1 MDKNFHKLIQK
12 EKTILLPD
20 IGTFFNDDTSLAIE
34 MINKLHAYNV
44 EVIKGEILHDP
55 NICLDYDQN
64 EFYYDKSQKK
74 FIAENYRKLMT
85 RKTVDLNSY
94 EKIFEHAKS
103 LDKVLVLSIYDTVG
117 VDFALN
123 IKCDVIK
130 VASSNITNIP
140 LIKYMSK
147 FDLPIILDTGHS
159 TLEEIARA
167 INILND
173 NDFFDIFIQHSP
185 LAPPVPV
192 EEQNLNFMVNLGK
205 TFGLP
210 YGLSDHHDGDEM
222 LYAATALGASI
233 VEKGVTPEKYLADQ
247 DCAHAMFID
256 DIPEILKRIKNIS
269 KSLGN
274 GTRYLRRDREKYK
287 SRMCIYATK
296 DIKNGEKISEEK
308 ISFAM
313 PFVGIGVEEID
324 NVIGRKLSKD
334 VKKGE
339 PLKKD
344 FLI

>member
-1 MDKNFHKLIQK
+1 MGKKFQELINK

-34 MINKLHAYNV
+34 MINKLDTYNI
-44 EVIKGEILHDP
+44 EVIKGEVLHDP
-55 NICLDYDQN
+55 NICLDYDQD

-85 RKTVDLNSY
+85 RKTVDLDSY
-94 EKIFEHAKS
+94 EKIFKHAKS
-103 LDKVLVLSIYDTVG
+103 LDKVLVLSIYDFAG
-117 VDFALN
+117 VDFAVN
-123 IKCDVIK
+123 IKCDVLK
-130 VASSNITNIP
+130 VASSNITNVP
-140 LIKYMSK
+140 LIKYMAK

-167 INILND
+167 INIFND
-173 NDFFDIFIQHSP
+173 NKLFDIFIQHSP
-185 LAPPVPV
+185 LAPPVTV
-192 EEQNLNFMVNLGK
+192 EQQNLNFMVNLGK

-233 VEKGVTPEKYLADQ
+233 VEKGVTPEKYLSDQ
-247 DCAHAMFID
+247 DCAHAMFIE
-256 DIPEILKRIKNIS
+256 DIPEIVKRIKNIS

-287 SRMCIYATK
+287 SRMCIYATQ
-296 DIKNGEKISEEK
+296 DINCGEIISEEK
-308 ISFAM
+308 ISYAM
-313 PFVGIGVEEID
+313 PYVGIGVEEID
-324 NVIGRKLSKD
+324 NVIGRKVSKD
-334 VKKGE
+334 IKMGE
-339 PLKKD
+339 PLKKN